1 MYAYGI
7 RNHKT
12 NERSTLFGRNIN
24 AAFAKAKL
32 NPEEWEVEY
41 ADYID

>member
-7 RNHKT
+7 RNYKT
-12 NERSTLFGRNIN
+12 NERLTLFGRNIN
-24 AAFAKAKL
+24 AALARAKL
-32 NPEEWEVEY
+32 SPEEWELEY

>member
-7 RNHKT
+7 RNYKT
-12 NERSTLFGRNIN
+12 NERTILFGRNIN
-24 AAFAKAKL
+24 SALVKAKL
-32 NPEEWEVEY
+32 NPEEWELEY